1 MVVMGAYNY
10 EGSRD
15 FRTKEVKSA
24 ATLNSKEAAS
34 EESGSEKKDWIHLG
48 MYQKFQ

>member
-1 MVVMGAYNY
+1 MMGAYNY

-24 ATLNSKEAAS
+24 ATPNSKEAASS